1 MLHYPWH
8 ATSKSTWPGLTEQLV
23 QRFLDKQE
31 ATIMGHM
38 HARKSGVQSTKPK
51 IVKLPTGTDKRDKEE
66 DGQLEQQEPPR
77 PSVLNDWNEY
87 VGAHVV
93 DFTALKGYSNGPMWK
108 ISNNIQLRNEIHL
121 CLIRL

>member
-1 MLHYPWH
+1 MAEFEPRS
-8 ATSKSTWPGLTEQLV
+8 ATWDAYSSRAQTKNNKIAN
-23 QRFLDKQE
+23 R
-31 ATIMGHM
+31 
-38 HARKSGVQSTKPK
+38 GVQSTKPK

-66 DGQLEQQEPPR
+66 DGLLEQQEPPR